1 MYYDHLD
8 IGDCVSWEAINRTY
22 SGIVYKQDDKGC
34 HVALDGTEG
43 KVVVL
48 STLRA
53 KKAQEDERKRKEK
66 ARQSWNSPK

>member
-22 SGIVYKQDDKGC
+22 SGIVFKQDDKGC
-34 HVALDGTEG
+34 HVSLDGTDD
-43 KVVVL
+43 KVMVL

-53 KKAQEDERKRKEK
+53 KKALEERKQ
-66 ARQSWNSPK
+66 RQTNPKIK

>member
-43 KVVVL
+43 KVVIL

-53 KKAQEDERKRKEK
+53 KKAEEDRKK
-66 ARQSWNSPK
+66 AREKERTARR

>member
-22 SGIVYKQDDKGC
+22 SGIVFKQDDKGC
-34 HVALDGTEG
+34 HVALDGTDD
-43 KVVVL
+43 KVMVL

-53 KKAQEDERKRKEK
+53 KKAQEEMKQ
-66 ARQSWNSPK
+66 RQTNPKIK